1 MKRIL
6 IVGAGGQIGSELTT
20 YLRKIY
26 GNDNVVATDVRE
38 CKQLAESGPF
48 EVMNALD
55 ANAMAEMVSRQKI
68 DSIFNLVALL
78 SAVGE
83 AKPQTAWQVN
93 IGALMNSLEVARQYN
108 CALFTPSSIG
118 AFGPSS
124 PKDKTPQDT
133 VMRPTTMYG
142 VCKVTGE
149 MLGDYYHSRFGV
161 DTRSVRFPGL
171 ISNVTLP
178 GGGTTDYAVEIY
190 YEAIRSGRFTCPVPG
205 DVYMDMMYMPDAL
218 RACVELM
225 EADPTKLVHRNSFNI
240 ASMSFTPD
248 IIAAEI
254 RKRIPSFTMDFNIDP
269 VKEEIARSCMLLKK
283 GPDAEA
289 VTAFSVALFVCL
301 SDGELRGTEVGYI
314 EMLTV
319 NLSITR
325 AVQQTAI
332 DDIRALIE
340 RTRAA
345 VEQKKAD

>member
-149 MLGDYYHSRFGV
+149 MLGDYYHSL
-161 DTRSVRFPGL
+161 SL
-171 ISNVTLP
+171 IH
-178 GGGTTDYAVEIY
+178 I
-190 YEAIRSGRFTCPVPG
+190 
-205 DVYMDMMYMPDAL
+205 
-218 RACVELM
+218 
-225 EADPTKLVHRNSFNI
+225 
-240 ASMSFTPD
+240 
-248 IIAAEI
+248 
-254 RKRIPSFTMDFNIDP
+254 
-269 VKEEIARSCMLLKK
+269 
-283 GPDAEA
+283 
-289 VTAFSVALFVCL
+289 
-301 SDGELRGTEVGYI
+301 
-314 EMLTV
+314 
-319 NLSITR
+319 
-325 AVQQTAI
+325 
-332 DDIRALIE
+332 
-340 RTRAA
+340 
-345 VEQKKAD
+345 